1 MKRTLVI
8 MLALAIVFAIASTA
22 YAATIPAG
30 SITITA
36 QTVDYV
42 SALAGIAKPVD
53 VAHSENERFAVL
65 VKIDVPSWYDT
76 SNMGVVIEKSG
87 LALDGTTSLNVATG
101 NYLIFGTLYSTAGS
115 LKITLQDN
123 AISNAATIQAFW
135 AALYGDRSVSATV
148 DFASVPVMKQSI
160 SIPTTPVVDIPKTG
174 DAPTTYLACACIFGA
189 VICILFI
196 RRRKRRTE

>member
-1 MKRTLVI
+1 MKKFTLIALTLVI
-8 MLALAIVFAIASTA
+8 LFAFASVA
-22 YAATIPAG
+22 NAATIPAD

-42 SALAGIAKPVD
+42 SALAGIAKPTNT
-53 VAHSENERFAVL
+53 AHYENERFAVL

-87 LALDGTTSLNVATG
+87 LALDGTTPLNVATG

-123 AISNAATIQAFW
+123 AISNAATVQALW

-148 DFASVPVMKQSI
+148 DFASVPVMEQ